1 MHVNSRSSK
10 TGRTDPMTKGE
21 LIHKIFMKVLAISFV
36 VWFLSRIV
44 GFIFEQIPQD
54 YKDAAFIIGCAVI
67 IYLVCN

>member
-1 MHVNSRSSK
+1 
-10 TGRTDPMTKGE
+10 MTKGE